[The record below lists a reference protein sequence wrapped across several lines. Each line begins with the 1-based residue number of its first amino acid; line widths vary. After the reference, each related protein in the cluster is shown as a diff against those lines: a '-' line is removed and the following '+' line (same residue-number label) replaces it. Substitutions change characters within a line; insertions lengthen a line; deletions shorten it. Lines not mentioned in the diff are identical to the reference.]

1 MLYVPGVKQ
10 RLRDRDQLVAILK
23 GNDGSGTVTVASKC
37 NGQWL
42 ISAIQNAE
50 EQWNDDDSCSRL
62 LPWFEI
68 DNLGAKIRFLPGVIH
83 LLDMSRWSS
92 GNSPDRDRD
101 PTEKKQRN
109 GSSRDR
115 DRCFST
121 GTYRV
126 DTVITMMP
134 SVICCDD
141 RFEYAYTRTV
151 ASGLRIAES
160 QLKQQ
165 LFSSVSRDFLAAHSP
180 VFRDMLAVQK
190 AALGS
195 FWFPHR
201 VYLEK
206 HLTHHVHDGNSA
218 PQSIRYLN
226 AQLAALWANADDCA
240 KQAGK
245 TPNFKSE
252 KWQQG
257 KYTRALAQYQ
267 HFGFNK
273 KSAGK
278 ISSVKELLFNAS
290 FAKPMLEVICNH
302 ELVLHI
308 TLAEGHVNTELNA
321 NKSGYRFEAKHNHA
335 LNGIE
340 LSYRMKFSRSS
351 IKGMG
356 GKDSK
361 IGNTGS
367 KHLIQLMIL
376 DIDSAKLVK
385 YKPSLPAKVKDA
397 LTLYMPEYLQFL
409 RSAGNHV
416 LFNLPDFDDD
426 MFSPNINYS
435 LISRALEVEEF
446 CCDVVHGTSLGEINR
461 YLYGKWLAGA
471 AMGRPKDVLSVCLAE
486 INSTWLPS
494 SSIDSTQFHISF
506 GAPQIKALCSHEVLL
521 YFNIDHIAFFE
532 GSDFSQEPLHVYHGW
547 KVAVIADV
555 VQDKPQD
562 SFTNIFQ
569 PSASRATVLTTYS
582 LHIVYHLDTTFR
594 AIHGSGGGGDHGHS
608 GSGGDMT
615 WTDTDG
621 EDDSH
626 EYRHRRQASALLIW
640 NERVEKLTV
649 GGYDQVLAVSEL
661 SIKELFR
668 SYYIQA
674 TRGTALYECFSHWKS
689 DLFSAEFDKLDVALL
704 SDNRAV
710 VWVGIQEGELAIE
723 TQEHHKFWLHEL
735 FSKPTAAKKTV
746 KRQFSDVVLAFE
758 VQLKVIEHRE
768 LAVASSW
775 HPRFENS
782 PMYQCRKSA
791 SGTRVYKHLILD
803 FAHAKYIPQLSVN
816 DGLYG
821 TDHEA
826 AQKLQTVIHYTQ
838 DYLEHLAHHGHN
850 IIHSVPVFTAASNSF
865 ALTSVTYQVV
875 TKTQITIDTCRHAVP
890 ASEAPVI
897 LVLGMCGNRP
907 LPSIRLPWFQG
918 WVIPGHQSLGTICLS
933 RETFLEGRLL
943 QHLARVNAKTTLVP
957 EWAGITNGEWKYKL
971 TTLEKHAHR
980 KEERTSWKVANKT
993 EKTREYVWEAHDEW
1007 NYDSKHE
1014 SFTGDDSHGKYTLSC
1029 RTKNTLSIPTY
1040 YRQGYLEITLHGES
1054 TLQISQHENAN
1065 SWSKTTSAKWSVGI
1079 EVHTANGGLRIQVV
1093 ASTPPNFSNVASE
1106 GVCPSDVQ
1114 EEHMRQFPSEIDLE
1128 DTVNDLTS
1136 LLQGAWDYSY
1146 PGLEAYALA
1155 NPVFTRSGD
1164 LVVELTPYRSAA
1176 FNVQAHGSL
1185 KHTDSFFKK
1194 VKHVLTGSHED
1205 VSDTVSVKSHKSET
1219 PTTPAPPLALDIHL
1233 DQSNH
1238 SVLTK
1243 VGTAIK
1249 SGTTVTPVKTEPP
1262 PKATAPMTS
1271 GITVTPVKTEPPPKA
1286 TAPMTAATGNGKASN
1301 GNGFHA

>member
-1 MLYVPGVKQ
+1 M
-10 RLRDRDQLVAILK
+10 
-23 GNDGSGTVTVASKC
+23 C
-37 NGQWL
+37 N
-42 ISAIQNAE
+42 
-50 EQWNDDDSCSRL
+50 
-62 LPWFEI
+62 
-68 DNLGAKIRFLPGVIH
+68 
-83 LLDMSRWSS
+83 
-92 GNSPDRDRD
+92 
-101 PTEKKQRN
+101 
-109 GSSRDR
+109 
-115 DRCFST
+115 
-121 GTYRV
+121 
-126 DTVITMMP
+126 
-134 SVICCDD
+134 
-141 RFEYAYTRTV
+141 
-151 ASGLRIAES
+151 
-160 QLKQQ
+160 
-165 LFSSVSRDFLAAHSP
+165 
-180 VFRDMLAVQK
+180 
-190 AALGS
+190 
-195 FWFPHR
+195 
-201 VYLEK
+201 
-206 HLTHHVHDGNSA
+206 DGNSA

-245 TPNFKSE
+245 NPNFKSE

-278 ISSVKELLFNAS
+278 ISNVKELLFNAS
-290 FAKPMLEVICNH
+290 FSKPTLEVICNH

-308 TLAEGHVNTELNA
+308 TLAEGHVNMEPNA
-321 NKSGYRFEAKHNHA
+321 NKSGYRFETKHNHA

-385 YKPSLPAKVKDA
+385 YKPSLPANVKDA

-426 MFSPNINYS
+426 MFSPKINYS

-471 AMGRPKDVLSVCLAE
+471 ALGRPKDVLSVCLAE
-486 INSTWLPS
+486 INSSWLPS

-562 SFTNIFQ
+562 SVTQLRLDLDSLRFSRHFSSMGETTDIVEAYFGRIVKFLTNEYVD
-569 PSASRATVLTTYS
+569 VLTTYS

-594 AIHGSGGGGDHGHS
+594 AIRGSGDGGDHGHS

-615 WTDTDG
+615 TWTDTDG
-621 EDDSH
+621 DDDSH

-649 GGYDQVLAVSEL
+649 NGYDQVLAVSEL

-674 TRGTALYECFSHWKS
+674 TRGKALYECFSHWKS
-689 DLFSAEFDKLDVALL
+689 DLFSAEFDKLDIALL
-704 SDNRAV
+704 SDNRAI

-723 TQEHHKFWLHEL
+723 TQEQHKFWVYEL

-782 PMYQCRKSA
+782 PMYQCHHSA

-821 TDHEA
+821 TDYEA

-850 IIHSVPVFTAASNSF
+850 IIHSVPVFTAAPNSF

-875 TKTQITIDTCRHAVP
+875 TKTKITIDNCRHAVP
-890 ASEAPVI
+890 ASQAPVI

-943 QHLARVNAKTTLVP
+943 QRLARVNAKTTLVP
-957 EWAGITNGEWKYKL
+957 EWAGIVNGQWKYQL

-980 KEERTSWKVANKT
+980 KEERTSWKVASKT
-993 EKTREYVWEAHDEW
+993 ERSREYVWEAHDEW
-1007 NYDSKHE
+1007 NHDSKHE
-1014 SFTGDDSHGKYTLSC
+1014 SFTGDESHGKYTLSC

-1040 YRQGYLEITLHGES
+1040 YRQGCLEITLHGES
-1054 TLQISQHENAN
+1054 TLQISERENVN

-1106 GVCPSDVQ
+1106 GVCPMEIQ

-1136 LLQGAWDYSY
+1136 LLQGSWDYSY

-1176 FNVQAHGSL
+1176 FSVHSQGSL

-1205 VSDTVSVKSHKSET
+1205 VSETLSIKSRSSTIEVKKPET
-1219 PTTPAPPLALDIHL
+1219 PTTPAPFFAPEVHFD
-1233 DQSNH
+1233 N
-1238 SVLTK
+1238 SVISK

-1249 SGTTVTPVKTEPP
+1249 TGTATPVKTDTP
-1262 PKATAPMTS
+1262 PKATAPMT
-1271 GITVTPVKTEPPPKA
+1271 
-1286 TAPMTAATGNGKASN
+1286 ATGNGKASN
-1301 GNGFHA
+1301 GNGFHAHA